1 MIQNTANKDTKQLIV
16 LYFLFYCYNELMAK
30 IDEIKE
36 ILNTLRV
43 TLSIIVGVLVVL
55 IGNAVGRY
63 DNSRIDEIFWLTI
76 ASCFILII
84 FLLLVVQKLSAKTKE
99 IKDL

>member
-1 MIQNTANKDTKQLIV
+1 
-16 LYFLFYCYNELMAK
+16 MAR

-43 TLSIIVGVLVVL
+43 TLTIIVGLVT
-55 IGNAVGRY
+55 IITGNVI
-63 DNSRIDEIFWLTI
+63 SRIDMGKYDFWAWCGVVAI
-76 ASCFILII
+76 VILSVALVFVST
-84 FLLLVVQKLSAKTKE
+84 FLSKRTKE

>member
-1 MIQNTANKDTKQLIV
+1 
-16 LYFLFYCYNELMAK
+16 MAK

-43 TLSIIVGVLVVL
+43 ALTIIVGLVTV
-55 IGNAVGRY
+55 IAGSVI
-63 DNSRIDEIFWLTI
+63 SRIDAGKYDFWSWSGVVSIVLLSVALIFV
-76 ASCFILII
+76 AR
-84 FLLLVVQKLSAKTKE
+84 LLSKRTKE

>member
-1 MIQNTANKDTKQLIV
+1 
-16 LYFLFYCYNELMAK
+16 MAR

-43 TLSIIVGVLVVL
+43 ALTIIVGLVT
-55 IGNAVGRY
+55 IITGNVI
-63 DNSRIDEIFWLTI
+63 SRIDMGKYDFWAWCGVVAIVVLSMALVFVAT
-76 ASCFILII
+76 
-84 FLLLVVQKLSAKTKE
+84 LLSKRTKE

>member
-1 MIQNTANKDTKQLIV
+1 
-16 LYFLFYCYNELMAK
+16 MAK

-43 TLSIIVGVLVVL
+43 ALSIVVGILIVL
-55 IGNAVGRY
+55 IGSAVGRY
-63 DNSRIDEIFWLTI
+63 DKDSIDIIFWLTI
-76 ASCFILII
+76 VSCFVLIG
-84 FLLLVVQKLSAKTKE
+84 LLLLIVQKLSEKTKE